1 MTTATC
7 TACSHPLTA
16 SDRFCPGCGR
26 GTVTEPVLRVCPR
39 CSRPV
44 GEGAFCSNCGQR
56 VTIAATG
63 SATGF
68 QWKWAAL
75 TVPIVVGTTVVFMI
89 AAGVILNLQGTTDV
103 SPAVGL
109 LIAVLGIFA
118 GGLVAGFLSPTRTVL
133 EPGVGIAATVIV
145 MNLAMGDIGGMLLG
159 WLIPLG
165 LGSLG
170 AALGEFLQRSRSH
183 NA

>member
-7 TACSHPLTA
+7 TVCSHPLTA

-26 GTVTEPVLRVCPR
+26 GTLTEPLIRTCPR
-39 CSRPV
+39 CSRPLS
-44 GEGAFCSNCGQR
+44 EGAFCSNCGQR
-56 VTIAATG
+56 LTTAVADP
-63 SATGF
+63 ATGF

-75 TVPIVVGTTVVFMI
+75 TVPIVVGTTVVLMI
-89 AAGVILNLQGTTDV
+89 AAGIILALQGTKDV

-109 LIAVLGIFA
+109 LIAALGILT

-145 MNLAMGDIGGMLLG
+145 MNLAMGDIGGTLLG

-170 AALGEFLQRSRSH
+170 AALGEFLQRFRSY
-183 NA
+183 NT

>member
-7 TACSHPLTA
+7 TACSHPLAA

-26 GTVTEPVLRVCPR
+26 GTVTEPVLRACPQ
-39 CSRPV
+39 CSTPV
-44 GEGAFCSNCGQR
+44 GDVSFCSNCGQR
-56 VTIAATG
+56 VTIAAA
-63 SATGF
+63 SLATGF

-89 AAGVILNLQGTTDV
+89 AAGVILATQGTTDV

-109 LIAVLGIFA
+109 LIAVLGILA

-170 AALGEFLQRSRSH
+170 AALGEFLQRFRSH

>member
-1 MTTATC
+1 MTAATC

-26 GTVTEPVLRVCPR
+26 GTVTEPVQRACPR

-44 GEGAFCSNCGQR
+44 GEGVFCSNCGQR

-89 AAGVILNLQGTTDV
+89 AAGVILTLQSTTEV

-109 LIAVLGIFA
+109 LIAVLGILA

-145 MNLAMGDIGGMLLG
+145 MNLVMGDIGGMLLG
-159 WLIPLG
+159 
-165 LGSLG
+165 
-170 AALGEFLQRSRSH
+170 
-183 NA
+183 